1 MAAYNR
7 NRRDITFDMMKGIG
21 ILLMLVGHILPTN
34 IIFAPPLFNVFCKII
49 YSFHMPLFLII
60 AGYFSKPY
68 SSDNNNK
75 SAIYGYLLRLLP
87 PFIFTVAITVLFF
100 SLIGIVKHDWN
111 PAIQNII
118 SLFWA
123 DVNILHT
130 PYGDISIGVIWF
142 LLALLWAKIF
152 LLLLLRWEKWILP
165 ISFILSIGTLLLHK
179 IFPYSV
185 WCLSLGLVCLS
196 FVTIGWWCRYHNIP
210 LWLRISSIILWIVA
224 ICFSK
229 LDIYDYTWECYPL
242 DVIGACGGTYFVY
255 LLCKGLNSDLL
266 KKYFCGLRQ
275 VLAYLGVISLAV
287 MCCHCFELS
296 THLGNRIFSILDIK
310 LSVLGMVIYR
320 YILTITFAVIIV
332 HIPKLK
338 KIFL

>member
-1 MAAYNR
+1 M
-7 NRRDITFDMMKGIG
+7 
-21 ILLMLVGHILPTN
+21 
-34 IIFAPPLFNVFCKII
+34 
-49 YSFHMPLFLII
+49 
-60 AGYFSKPY
+60 
-68 SSDNNNK
+68 
-75 SAIYGYLLRLLP
+75 
-87 PFIFTVAITVLFF
+87 
-100 SLIGIVKHDWN
+100 
-111 PAIQNII
+111 
-118 SLFWA
+118 
-123 DVNILHT
+123 
-130 PYGDISIGVIWF
+130 
-142 LLALLWAKIF
+142 
-152 LLLLLRWEKWILP
+152 
-165 ISFILSIGTLLLHK
+165 
-179 IFPYSV
+179 
-185 WCLSLGLVCLS
+185 
-196 FVTIGWWCRYHNIP
+196 
-210 LWLRISSIILWIVA
+210 
-224 ICFSK
+224 
-229 LDIYDYTWECYPL
+229 